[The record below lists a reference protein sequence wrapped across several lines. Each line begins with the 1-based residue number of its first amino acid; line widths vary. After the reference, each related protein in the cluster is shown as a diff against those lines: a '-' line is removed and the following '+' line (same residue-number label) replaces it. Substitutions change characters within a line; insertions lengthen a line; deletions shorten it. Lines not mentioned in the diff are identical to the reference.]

1 MRLQAP
7 SSLPRGAV
15 LILALAAAVLLSYFS
30 IRNAVAVDN
39 ADLQTRQG
47 YERSTRL
54 EPGDYRNWYL
64 LGRYWQYN
72 LEDTDAAKAGQA
84 YSAALSLNPRSADV
98 WSDLASVYE
107 AEGNPSGAR
116 DAYLHAKRAYPL
128 SPEISWRY
136 GNFLLRQGELDPAF
150 TEIRHAVEV
159 DHALGAQAFS
169 RSRGVEPD
177 VQKIVDRVLPQAS
190 DVYVQVISDQ
200 VFEGHI
206 EIALAVWDRLTA
218 IHPRLRLP
226 DVYSLTGDLLKRKKY
241 ADARRVWDQAVG
253 FAGLGDLQGPR
264 DSVLWDG
271 GFESGLSG
279 GSFTWLY
286 PVNFQGVQ
294 ISIDSRETHSGN
306 HSLRLTF
313 DGRTNV
319 YFNHICHN
327 VVVEP
332 STDYRFSA
340 WVRTRELATDQ
351 GIRFELR
358 PLGTQDGSAVVTSD
372 VHGTQPW
379 SQVETSW
386 TSGKDVQE
394 MQVCLLRYASDQEG
408 HRIQGTAWIDDVAL
422 TPAAMK
428 KAKP

>member
-1 MRLQAP
+1 MIQNL
-7 SSLPRGAV
+7 SSFKRRGIV
-15 LILALAAAVLLSYFS
+15 LAFALVCAVLLSYFS
-30 IRNAVAVDN
+30 IRNARA
-39 ADLQTRQG
+39 AHYAGRETREG
-47 YERSTRL
+47 YEHATRL
-54 EPGDYRNWYL
+54 EPKNFENWQL

-72 LEDTDAAKAGQA
+72 LEDADTARAIQA
-84 YSAALSLNPRSADV
+84 YTVALSLNPRSADT
-98 WSDLASVYE
+98 WADLGAAYE
-107 AEGNPSGAR
+107 AEGNIPAAR
-116 DAYLHAKRAYPL
+116 DAFLHATNAYPL
-128 SPEISWRY
+128 SAEISWRY

-159 DHALGAQAFS
+159 DHGLGAQAFS

-177 VQKIVDRVLPQAS
+177 VQKIVDRVLPQAR

-200 VFEGHI
+200 VFERHI

-294 ISIDSRETHSGN
+294 ISIDSRETHSGH

-379 SQVETSW
+379 RQVETSW